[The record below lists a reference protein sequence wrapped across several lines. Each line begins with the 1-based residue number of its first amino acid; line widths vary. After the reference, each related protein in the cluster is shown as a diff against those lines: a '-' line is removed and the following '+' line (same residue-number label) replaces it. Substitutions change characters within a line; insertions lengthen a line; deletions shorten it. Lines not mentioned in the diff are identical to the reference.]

1 MYSGYDSIG
10 LDVYKGEGL
19 KMIAYVKGKLTV
31 IHDEAVVVEANG
43 VGYELI
49 CPNPFYF
56 QKVMNEEVLIHTYHY
71 VREDFQVLYGF
82 KNEDEKYLFTKLISV
97 SGIGPKGALGVL
109 GSVDIPSFVA
119 AVENEDDKFLTQF
132 PGVGKKTARQI
143 ILDLKGKL
151 TAKFTI
157 APVEERIEVNDHSAL
172 KEAEDALK
180 ALGYTDREIISIMP
194 SLQNAGLENTD
205 EIIRKALALLMKN

>member
-1 MYSGYDSIG
+1 
-10 LDVYKGEGL
+10 
-19 KMIAYVKGKLTV
+19 MIAYIKGKLTV
-31 IHDEAVVVEANG
+31 IQDEAVIVEANG

-56 QKVMNEEVLIHTYHY
+56 QEVFNQDVLIHTYHH
-71 VREDFQVLYGF
+71 VREDLQVLYGF

-97 SGIGPKGALGVL
+97 SGIGPKGALGIL
-109 GSVDIPSFVA
+109 RSVEISPFVA
-119 AVENEDDKFLTQF
+119 AVENEDEKFLTSF

-151 TAKFTI
+151 ITQFTI
-157 APVEERIEVNDHSAL
+157 TQVEDKVPTKDHTAL

-180 ALGYTDREIISIMP
+180 ALGYTDREINPIIP
-194 SLQNAGLENTD
+194 ALRKEGLENTD